1 MFSTGIDLS
10 RRDRLSKSQS
20 EGYENVGKEG
30 EEENGG
36 VRGTSITK

>member
-1 MFSTGIDLS
+1 MFTQCLVLEVDIS

-36 VRGTSITK
+36 VRGT